1 MTSLCTELLT
11 KDDFFTNSFTTLIHY
26 NKNSCLLLGEREN
39 SAEMWITLLP
49 KKVVIHLVFFC
60 LPPFQISKVNLA
72 KFLNYLQREDAS
84 RKSGFSSP

>member
-1 MTSLCTELLT
+1 MENDFQVCDFRATHTELLT

-49 KKVVIHLVFFC
+49 KKL
-60 LPPFQISKVNLA
+60 
-72 KFLNYLQREDAS
+72 
-84 RKSGFSSP
+84 